1 MHTRTFG
8 AQSRQLEAPGC
19 SATPTPWK
27 QLPEGHGGR
36 AHAATAA
43 ASRAL
48 VALQLG
54 GGETP
59 CSTRDHQLEDTTC
72 IFFFFCEQEV
82 AALLEHKV
90 LRFSPVTHP
99 CSCRQSSNVSA
110 ALLSVLRNAV
120 KGTARARTRG
130 IGKKCHRFLFLNAFS
145 FVQRVKNS
153 PSAPSDVL
161 ARSSSAKGGRDKP
174 FPQQKHAARGH
185 SRGSL
190 SSSTP
195 RAVMPSLGL
204 L

>member
-19 SATPTPWK
+19 SATPHSLEAAPQGARRTGARGYSSSE
-27 QLPEGHGGR
+27 QGTCGSSAGR
-36 AHAATAA
+36 WRNAFNTGPSARGYYVHY
-43 ASRAL
+43 
-48 VALQLG
+48 
-54 GGETP
+54 
-59 CSTRDHQLEDTTC
+59 
-72 IFFFFCEQEV
+72 FFFCEQEV

-99 CSCRQSSNVSA
+99 CSCRQSSNISA

-120 KGTARARTRG
+120 KGTAGARIRG

-174 FPQQKHAARGH
+174 FP
-185 SRGSL
+185 
-190 SSSTP
+190 
-195 RAVMPSLGL
+195 
-204 L
+204 